1 VVPSSKSAKD
11 VLATFK
17 LADNIYVLGCLEKG
31 LTIYTQQMRALN
43 LVWSMIEAAEA
54 ASLQQVAIVGGG
66 FAGLTAAA
74 GLLQKGVPHVAILE
88 RHAALCPL
96 QEGSDTRWVHPRI
109 YEWPDEESELP
120 TAALPILNWNA
131 GRASDVVIEILNGW
145 KDIKR
150 STPSNQKIEEYTN
163 VKHLRVTE
171 TLDIEWVGEKP
182 EEKLGNTGYHEK
194 FSAVILAVGFG
205 RDSTTLPYWRNEQLG
220 QPEMGLGRRVYL
232 VSGHGDGGL
241 VDLFRI
247 RIAGFRQDR
256 ILTDLFSDAPQL
268 KSRLREL
275 KQKLSEG
282 SLKPDGLYEQ
292 FEVIAKDSS
301 SGFEQMSGQLRERL
315 RADTMAVLKLSPQI
329 DSFRSVFT
337 SKASFQNRFLL
348 FALFKAGGVIP
359 YSKHAPRADDHE
371 KPAPKTIDHEIENV
385 ICQEYGIKPSDI
397 VRRHG
402 IEPEK
407 MIMEVFDREAFPDVE
422 KKVKA
427 LSSQSPQTSEVCWK
441 AGYWHERSKE
451 LTRIDP
457 DETTKRAWHVEYVPP
472 ATELVAKGFV
482 AAVAGYLESIE
493 SPQSNFRVTLH
504 RTLIIGPDPWLQQVT
519 GYIGTSKREGSK
531 GRTFPFNH
539 GTIGLAVVNRKIAR
553 TRPKL
558 QTEEDAT
565 YREGS
570 QKDMKALKL
579 DEYAQQMN
587 QEVRSVLAVPMLDAK
602 GEYAIAVL
610 FADSTKS
617 NVFTN
622 ERISTIVA
630 MSETFCSQLKNI
642 GRGKLWNFQWNFQPS
657 VGQLTAINSEGLE
670 VIEILESPTP
680 PRAEDVRY
688 LNLEFTD
695 FVGTQKAAEHA

>member
-1 VVPSSKSAKD
+1 MVPSSKSAKD

-43 LVWSMIEAAEA
+43 LVWSMIEAAEV

-74 GLLQKGVPHVAILE
+74 ALLQKGVPHVAILE

-131 GRASDVVIEILNGW
+131 GRASDVVIEILNNW
-145 KDIKR
+145 KDVKR
-150 STPSNQKIEEYTN
+150 STTAQKIEEYTN

-171 TLDIEWVGEKP
+171 TLDIEWVGENP
-182 EEKLGNTGYHEK
+182 RENLGNTGYLEK

-256 ILTDLFSDAPQL
+256 ILTDLFSDAPKL

-282 SLKPDGLYEQ
+282 SLKPDGLYKQ
-292 FEVIAKDSS
+292 FELIAKDSS
-301 SGFEQMSGQLRERL
+301 SGFEQMSRQLRERL

-348 FALFKAGGVIP
+348 FALYKAGGVIP
-359 YSKHAPRADDHE
+359 YSKHVPKANNHE
-371 KPAPKTIDHEIENV
+371 KTTPKTFDQDIENV
-385 ICQEYGIKPSDI
+385 ICQEYGIKRSDI

-407 MIMEVFDREAFPDVE
+407 MIMEVLDREAFPDVE
-422 KKVKA
+422 EKVKA
-427 LSSQSPQTSEVCWK
+427 LSAQSPQTSKICWK
-441 AGYWHERSKE
+441 AGYWHERSKK
-451 LTRIDP
+451 LTGIDP

-472 ATELVAKGFV
+472 ATELVAKGFI

-493 SPQSNFRVTLH
+493 GRESDFRVTLH
-504 RTLIIGPDPWLQQVT
+504 RTLVIGPDAWLQQVT
-519 GYIGTSKREGSK
+519 DYMGTSKRPGSK

-539 GTIGLAVVNRKIAR
+539 GTIGLAAVHRKIAR
-553 TRPKL
+553 TRQMHAGESDP
-558 QTEEDAT
+558 T
-565 YREGS
+565 YRESS
-570 QKDMKALKL
+570 QKDMKELKL
-579 DEYAQQMN
+579 DEYAQKMN
-587 QEVRSVLAVPMLDAK
+587 EDVRSVLAVPMLDDK
-602 GEYAIAVL
+602 REHAIAVL
-610 FADSTKS
+610 FADSTKAEI
-617 NVFTN
+617 FTF
-622 ERISTIVA
+622 ERIAAIVR

-642 GRGKLWNFQWNFQPS
+642 GSGKLWNFQWNFQTS
-657 VGQLTAINSEGLE
+657 LGQSPAINSKLLE

-680 PRAEDVRY
+680 PHAEDVRY

-695 FVGTQKAAEHA
+695 FVGTQKVAEHV

>member
-1 VVPSSKSAKD
+1 MVPSSQSAKD

-31 LTIYTQQMRALN
+31 LTIYTQQVRALN
-43 LVWSMIEAAEA
+43 LVWSMIEAEPD
-54 ASLQQVAIVGGG
+54 SLHDVAIVGGG

-74 GLLQKGVPHVAILE
+74 GLLKKGAPRVAIFE

-96 QEGSDTRWVHPRI
+96 QKGSDIRWVHPRI
-109 YEWPDEESELP
+109 YEWPDEGSELP

-145 KDIKR
+145 SAIKLYR
-150 STPSNQKIEEYTN
+150 APNQKTEEYTN

-171 TLDIEWVGEKP
+171 TLDIEWVGEKLG
-182 EEKLGNTGYHEK
+182 EKLGSQTITTGYREK

-205 RDSTTLPYWRNEQLG
+205 KDSATLPYWRNEQLG

-256 ILTDLFSDAPQL
+256 ILADLFSDAPQL

-275 KQKLSEG
+275 KQKLSQG
-282 SLKPDGLYEQ
+282 LLKPDELYEQ
-292 FEVIAKDSS
+292 FEAIADNRG
-301 SGFEQMSGQLRERL
+301 SGFERIRAQLQGML
-315 RADTMAVLKLSPQI
+315 RADTMAVLKLSPKI
-329 DSFRSVFT
+329 DSFRGIFT
-337 SKASFQNRFLL
+337 STISFQNRFLL
-348 FALFKAGGVIP
+348 FALYKAGGVIP
-359 YSKHAPRADDHE
+359 YSKHAMDMKDQE
-371 KPAPKTIDHEIENV
+371 LENL
-385 ICQEYGIKPSDI
+385 ICEEYGIKQSDV

-402 IEPEK
+402 MKPERMITEVLDKKSFANIE
-407 MIMEVFDREAFPDVE
+407 DRLKTLGA
-422 KKVKA
+422 
-427 LSSQSPQTSEVCWK
+427 QTQTSDVCWS
-441 AGYWHERSKE
+441 AGYWDERPKG

-457 DETTKRAWHVEYVPP
+457 DESTKRVWHVEYVPP

-493 SPQSNFRVTLH
+493 GRESDFRVTLH

-519 GYIGTSKREGSK
+519 DYMGTSKREGSK

-539 GTIGLAVVNRKIAR
+539 GTIGLAAVNRQIAR
-553 TRPKL
+553 TRLMHPD
-558 QTEEDAT
+558 EGDAT
-565 YREGS
+565 YRESS
-570 QKDMKALKL
+570 QKDMKELKL
-579 DEYAQQMN
+579 DEFAQKMN
-587 QEVRSVLAVPMLDAK
+587 EEVRSVLAVPMLDAK

-610 FADSTKS
+610 FADSTKPDI
-617 NVFTN
+617 FTH
-622 ERISTIVA
+622 ERISAIVT

-642 GRGKLWNFQWNFQPS
+642 GGGKLWNFQWNFQPS
-657 VGQLTAINSEGLE
+657 VGRPTAINSEGLE

-680 PRAEDVRY
+680 PRAGEIRY
-688 LNLEFTD
+688 LNVEFTD
-695 FVGTQKAAEHA
+695 FIVAQKAAEHA